1 MKKLMFVAAL
11 AATAALWADG
21 LESNNTVGYQTM
33 DLTAGKQ
40 VMKGA
45 MFITVG
51 DTALSLQD
59 IRMDADTLADAS
71 TKIWWWNKDTRKYT
85 NAYWCPSCNADGDYI
100 DANGTVVQNESQ
112 AALVWG
118 DEDGWIAINKTFAP
132 GEGFWIQPDSGAP
145 SPAVSIAGELA
156 TTDSTIQ
163 YLTANLT
170 AGKQVQ
176 FTQPM
181 PVGAFSLQT
190 VKLSGALADASS
202 KVWWW
207 NKDTRK
213 YTNAYWCPSCN
224 ADGDY
229 IDANGTVV
237 QNESQAALVWGD
249 EDGWIAIEKSFE
261 AGEAF
266 WVQPDSGASAPVIMF
281 PNPFYVAP

>member
-1 MKKLMFVAAL
+1 MKKLMFAAAL
-11 AATAALWADG
+11 AATAAIWAEG
-21 LESNNTVGYQTM
+21 LESHNTVGYQTM

-45 MFITVG
+45 MFVTVG

-59 IRMDADTLADAS
+59 IRMDSDTLTDAT

-85 NAYWCPSCNADGDYI
+85 NAFWCPACNANGDYI
-100 DANGTVVQNESQ
+100 DANGTVVEEEKD

-118 DEDGWIAINKTFAP
+118 DGETWVAIEKTFAP
-132 GEGFWIQPDSGAP
+132 GEGFWIQPADDNVAP
-145 SPAVSIAGELA
+145 KVSIAGELA

-181 PVGAFSLQT
+181 PVGTFGLQT
-190 VKLSGALADASS
+190 IKISGVLSDATT
-202 KVWWW
+202 KIWWW

-213 YTNAYWCPSCN
+213 YTNAFWCPACN
-224 ADGDY
+224 ANGDY

-237 QNESQAALVWGD
+237 EEEKDAALVWGD
-249 EDGWIAIEKSFE
+249 GETWVAIDKTFD

-266 WVQPDSGASAPVIMF
+266 WVQPADDSVSPVLMF
-281 PNPFYVAP
+281 PNPFYVAQ